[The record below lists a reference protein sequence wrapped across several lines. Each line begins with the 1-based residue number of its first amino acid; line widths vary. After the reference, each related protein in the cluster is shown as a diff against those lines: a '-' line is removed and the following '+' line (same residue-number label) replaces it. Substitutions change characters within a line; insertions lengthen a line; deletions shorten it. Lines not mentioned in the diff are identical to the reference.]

1 VPDDPSC
8 IEGYDFCESN
18 PDAID
23 CQSQLEKALDAV
35 FEKNDAGQWQ
45 VKSLDN
51 LPQIS
56 WADVDE
62 QTVMDWLTEKEDI
75 MEA

>member
-1 VPDDPSC
+1 MPDDPSC
-8 IEGYDFCESN
+8 IEGYVYCDYN
-18 PDAID
+18 PDDPD
-23 CQSQLEKALDAV
+23 CRSQLEKARDAV

-51 LPQIS
+51 LPQVS